1 MLTRVNV
8 WVEVST
14 QPLSIHLVIVAI
26 VLSLELP
33 LIEDLLQVLVARHLH
48 VLARINVE
56 LVDTLVIGS
65 NKVGLALLS

>member
-33 LIEDLLQVLVARHLH
+33 LIEDLLHVLVAHHLH